1 MTRVYFV
8 RHAQSDYRVGTD
20 RDRPLT
26 AEGLEDRR
34 VVLEFLRDK
43 EIGAFYCSPYRRS
56 LDTIMEAA
64 RYYGQDIRT
73 DQRLR
78 ERETVPGGNCREL
91 FRKRWADF
99 DWHEPGGES
108 LGSVQRRNIAALT
121 DILTADRDKN
131 IVLGTHGTALST
143 VLNYFDAGF
152 GCDNFLR
159 IIDWMPYIIELDF
172 DGTDYLSK
180 TEHVH
185 VEKVFIG

>member
-34 VVLEFLRDK
+34 VVLAFLLDK

-56 LDTIMEAA
+56 MDTIAEAA
-64 RYYGQDIRT
+64 RYYGQDIHA
-73 DQRLR
+73 DERLR
-78 ERETVPGGNCREL
+78 ERESAPGGNCREL
-91 FRKRWADF
+91 FRRRWADF
-99 DWHEPGGES
+99 DWHEPGGET
-108 LGSVQRRNIAALT
+108 LRSVQRRNIAALT

-131 IVLGTHGTALST
+131 AVIGTHGTALST
-143 VLNYFDAGF
+143 MLNYFDSGF
-152 GCDNFLR
+152 GCDDFLR

-172 DGTDYLSK
+172 AGTDYLSK
-180 TEHVH
+180 TEHVY

>member
-8 RHAQSDYRVGTD
+8 RHAQTDYRVGTD

-26 AEGLEDRR
+26 AAGLEDRR
-34 VVLEFLRDK
+34 VVLDFFSDK
-43 EIGAFYCSPYRRS
+43 
-56 LDTIMEAA
+56 
-64 RYYGQDIRT
+64 DIRT
-73 DQRLR
+73 DERLR

-108 LGSVQRRNIAALT
+108 LRSVQRRNIAALT
-121 DILTADRDKN
+121 DILTAEDGKN
-131 IVLGTHGTALST
+131 IVIGTHGTALST
-143 VLNYFDAGF
+143 VLNYFDPGF
-152 GCDNFLR
+152 GCDDFLR

-172 DGTDYLSK
+172 EGTRYLTR

-185 VEKVFIG
+185 VE